1 MAWQRVDLPQFVL
14 LPLAAAR
21 ARLQR
26 GRRAFL
32 GAAASGA
39 GMSGSRS
46 ESEAGGPWI
55 AVGRGR
61 RLRLAAE
68 RWYWIVETL
77 FRMRR
82 LQRIWGHLGQFL
94 QIVAETT
101 LRQRLRK
108 LLPPEAAEE
117 EVSGSGWS
125 GRKAG
130 NGFQLPLW
138 RFRIQLPLAEIQV
151 GRSGQWLPA
160 ASGASASSCLCWR
173 FCPFPS
179 GSSE

>member
-61 RLRLAAE
+61 RLRPAAE

-130 NGFQLPLW
+130 NGFQLPLA
-138 RFRIQLPLAEIQV
+138 LP
-151 GRSGQWLPA
+151 LPA
-160 ASGASASSCLCWR
+160 ASGGNPGRRKRAMASSCLWR
-173 FCPFPS
+173 FRFQLPLLALLSFS
-179 GSSE
+179 VGF